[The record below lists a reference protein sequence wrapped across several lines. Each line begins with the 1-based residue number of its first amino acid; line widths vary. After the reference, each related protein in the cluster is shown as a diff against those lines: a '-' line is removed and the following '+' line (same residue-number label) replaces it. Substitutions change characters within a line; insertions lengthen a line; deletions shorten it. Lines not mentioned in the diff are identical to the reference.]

1 MASYLE
7 IKQLLKTILCI
18 DTEID
23 ETCDILIPMHHSGED
38 NTNIILSNEILKD
51 AYDRIQHFGKDKL
64 ELYTDTSR
72 EIALQFFS
80 PLTRRIIQEE
90 PLIDS
95 INGLTYSISSAS
107 VDYCMFLLDCA
118 ADHVRENGRR
128 IQSDMRFRSRNT
140 LERGISSNSQN
151 NALELLS
158 VVLRAYTLKVTSA
171 RPVSI
176 KKLRDFAASFEF
188 LVMYKQNVAFSEYTD
203 IQDMYIIG
211 SSMRPYQREDIDTP
225 PQRIFN
231 ADVLDYYTLAMESR
245 DPFSMYISFYHV
257 IEHYFD
263 AVFKRKLTEE
273 MRNRMTHP
281 DFSYK
286 SEEKLYELA
295 KYVKKHLNSDD
306 DSGKGNEFESLKY
319 VLAEYV
325 PIDELKRRI
334 IALDTNAT
342 NYYQSNKVPF
352 VTGKE
357 TKIPWADTQGV
368 YTKLAT
374 RIYETR
380 NALVHS
386 KSEQAANQYKPYE
399 NRNDLLLEIALI
411 RAAAELVLINSSETI

>member
-7 IKQLLKTILCI
+7 IKQLLKSLLGVR
-18 DTEID
+18 TEID
-23 ETCDILIPMHHSGED
+23 ETCDILIPVRRHFED
-38 NTNIILSNEILKD
+38 DTNLILSNEMLKE
-51 AYDRIQHFGKDKL
+51 AYERVQPYSKDKL
-64 ELYTDTSR
+64 ELYTETSR
-72 EIALQFFS
+72 EIALQFFLPFTRKMTQVD
-80 PLTRRIIQEE
+80 PLT
-90 PLIDS
+90 DS
-95 INGLTYSISSAS
+95 VNGLSYSISLAS
-107 VDYCMFLLDCA
+107 LEYSMFLLICI
-118 ADHVRENGRR
+118 ADHIRENGHGIEYDLRTR
-128 IQSDMRFRSRNT
+128 IRHL
-140 LERGISSNSQN
+140 LERTSLNDPQNNSSN
-151 NALELLS
+151 LLS
-158 VVLRAYTLKVTSA
+158 RILRAYTLKVTTD

-176 KKLRDFAASFEF
+176 KKLRDYAASFEF
-188 LVMYKQNVAFSEYTD
+188 LVMYKQNTAMSEYTD
-203 IQDMYIIG
+203 IQDMYIMG

-231 ADVLDYYTLAMESR
+231 ADVLDYYTLAMESK

-273 MRNRMTHP
+273 MRNRITHP

-286 SEEKLYELA
+286 SEDKLYELA

-306 DSGKGNEFESLKY
+306 DSGKGNEFESLKC

-334 IALDTNAT
+334 TALDTTAT

-357 TKIPWADTQGV
+357 TKIPWSDAQGV

-399 NRNDLLLEIALI
+399 NRKDLLLEIALI
-411 RAAAELVLINSSETI
+411 RATAELVLINSSETL

>member
-7 IKQLLKTILCI
+7 IKQLLKILLGVR
-18 DTEID
+18 TEID
-23 ETCDILIPMHHSGED
+23 ETCDILIPVRRHFED
-38 NTNIILSNEILKD
+38 DTNLILSNEMLKE
-51 AYDRIQHFGKDKL
+51 AYERVQPYSKDKL
-64 ELYTDTSR
+64 ELYTETSR
-72 EIALQFFS
+72 EIALQFFLPFTRKMTQVD
-80 PLTRRIIQEE
+80 PLT
-90 PLIDS
+90 DS
-95 INGLTYSISSAS
+95 VNGLSYSISLAS
-107 VDYCMFLLDCA
+107 LEYSMFLLICI
-118 ADHVRENGRR
+118 ADHIRENGHGIEYDLRTR
-128 IQSDMRFRSRNT
+128 IRHLLDRTSLNDPQDN
-140 LERGISSNSQN
+140 SSN
-151 NALELLS
+151 LLS
-158 VVLRAYTLKVTSA
+158 RILRAYTLKVTTD

-176 KKLRDFAASFEF
+176 KKLRDYAASFEF
-188 LVMYKQNVAFSEYTD
+188 LVMYKQNTAMSEYTD
-203 IQDMYIIG
+203 VQDMYIMG

-231 ADVLDYYTLAMESR
+231 ADVLDYYTLAMESK

-273 MRNRMTHP
+273 MRNRITHP

-286 SEEKLYELA
+286 SEDKLYELA

-334 IALDTNAT
+334 TVLDTTAT

-357 TKIPWADTQGV
+357 TKIPWSDAQGV

-399 NRNDLLLEIALI
+399 NRKDLLLEIALI
-411 RAAAELVLINSSETI
+411 RATAELVLINSSETL

>member
-7 IKQLLKTILCI
+7 IKQLLKSLLGVR
-18 DTEID
+18 TEID
-23 ETCDILIPMHHSGED
+23 ETCDILIPVRRHFED
-38 NTNIILSNEILKD
+38 DTNLILSNEMLKE
-51 AYDRIQHFGKDKL
+51 AYERVQPYSKDKL
-64 ELYTDTSR
+64 ELYTETSR
-72 EIALQFFS
+72 EIALQFFLPFTRKMTQVD
-80 PLTRRIIQEE
+80 PLT
-90 PLIDS
+90 DS
-95 INGLTYSISSAS
+95 VNGLSYSISLAS
-107 VDYCMFLLDCA
+107 LEYSMFLLICI
-118 ADHVRENGRR
+118 ADHIRDNGHGIEYDLRTR
-128 IQSDMRFRSRNT
+128 IRHLLDRTSLNDPQNN
-140 LERGISSNSQN
+140 SSN
-151 NALELLS
+151 LLS
-158 VVLRAYTLKVTSA
+158 RILRAYTLKVTTD

-176 KKLRDFAASFEF
+176 KKLRDYAASFEF
-188 LVMYKQNVAFSEYTD
+188 LVMYKQNTAMSEYTD
-203 IQDMYIIG
+203 IQDMYIMG

-225 PQRIFN
+225 PQRLFN
-231 ADVLDYYTLAMESR
+231 ADVLDYYTLAMESK

-273 MRNRMTHP
+273 MRNRITHP

-286 SEEKLYELA
+286 SEDKLYELA

-334 IALDTNAT
+334 TALDTTAT

-357 TKIPWADTQGV
+357 TKIPWSDAQGV

-386 KSEQAANQYKPYE
+386 KSERAANQYKPYE
-399 NRNDLLLEIALI
+399 NRKDLLLEIALI
-411 RAAAELVLINSSETI
+411 RATAELVLINSSETL

>member
-7 IKQLLKTILCI
+7 IKLLLKILLGVR
-18 DTEID
+18 TEID
-23 ETCDILIPMHHSGED
+23 ETCDILIPVRRHFED
-38 NTNIILSNEILKD
+38 DTNLILSNEMLKE
-51 AYDRIQHFGKDKL
+51 AYERVQPYSKDKL
-64 ELYTDTSR
+64 ELYTETSR
-72 EIALQFFS
+72 EIALQFFLPFTRKMTQVD
-80 PLTRRIIQEE
+80 PLT
-90 PLIDS
+90 DS
-95 INGLTYSISSAS
+95 VNGLSYSISLAS
-107 VDYCMFLLDCA
+107 LEYSMFLLICI
-118 ADHVRENGRR
+118 ADHIRENGHGIEYDLRTR
-128 IQSDMRFRSRNT
+128 IRHLLDRTSLNDPQDN
-140 LERGISSNSQN
+140 SSS
-151 NALELLS
+151 LLS
-158 VVLRAYTLKVTSA
+158 RILRAYTLKVTTD

-176 KKLRDFAASFEF
+176 KKLRDYAASFEF
-188 LVMYKQNVAFSEYTD
+188 LVMYKQNTAMSEYTD
-203 IQDMYIIG
+203 VQDMYIMG

-231 ADVLDYYTLAMESR
+231 ADVLDYYTLAMESK

-273 MRNRMTHP
+273 MRNRITHP

-286 SEEKLYELA
+286 SEDKLYELA

-334 IALDTNAT
+334 TVLDTTAT

-357 TKIPWADTQGV
+357 TKIPWSDAQGV

-399 NRNDLLLEIALI
+399 NRKDLLLEIALI
-411 RAAAELVLINSSETI
+411 RATAELVLINSSETL

>member
-1 MASYLE
+1 MRN
-7 IKQLLKTILCI
+7 ILCI
-18 DTEID
+18 EEDVD
-23 ETCDILIPMHHSGED
+23 ETCDIRVPIPRDEGEPV
-38 NTNIILSNEILKD
+38 ILLSNDTLRE
-51 AYDRIQHFGKDKL
+51 AFDRMQSYSKDKL
-64 ELYTDTSR
+64 ELSTASSR
-72 EIALQFFS
+72 EVSLQFFS
-80 PLTRRIIQEE
+80 PLTRRLNQEDPII
-90 PLIDS
+90 DTV
-95 INGLTYSISSAS
+95 NGLSYSVGPATL
-107 VDYCMFLLDCA
+107 DYCMFLLDRV
-118 ADHVRENGRR
+118 ADYVRENSRR
-128 IQSDMRFRSRNT
+128 IHIDLRHRSRNM
-140 LERGISSNSQN
+140 LRHGMVGSFQN
-151 NALELLS
+151 PLDLLPEI
-158 VVLRAYTLKVTSA
+158 LRAHTLKVNSNQ
-171 RPVSI
+171 PVNLW
-176 KKLRDFAASFEF
+176 KLRDCAASFEF
-188 LVMYKQNVAFSEYTD
+188 LLMYKQNMAVSEYSD
-203 IQDMYIIG
+203 VQDMYIIG
-211 SSMRPYQREDIDTP
+211 RSLLPYQSETMDTP

-231 ADVLDYYTLAMESR
+231 ADVLDYYTLAMESK

-273 MRNRMTHP
+273 MRNRITHP

-295 KYVKKHLNSDD
+295 RYVKKHLNSDD

-334 IALDTNAT
+334 NSLDITAT
-342 NYYQSNKVPF
+342 SYYQTNKVPF

-386 KSEQAANQYKPYE
+386 KSEQSANQYKPYE
-399 NRNDLLLEIALI
+399 NRKDLLLEIALI
-411 RAAAELVLINSSETI
+411 RAAAELVLINSSETL